1 MTLRQKTNGAHK
13 SLFPLRPVLVSD
25 RDVLGEQIF
34 HRMISLKRKRTS
46 TPRWLRTTP
55 GDNLDVAANCPGELN
70 LDHSAIKPFRISA
83 AQTNTRRNTDDG
95 HVVGHIGQNNAIGPH
110 YNIIPNPCVADEFGA
125 RAEIDVIANSFR
137 PTGNEDSRSHREVRA
152 SSRGA

>member
-55 GDNLDVAANCPGELN
+55 GDNLGVAATAL
-70 LDHSAIKPFRISA
+70 
-83 AQTNTRRNTDDG
+83 
-95 HVVGHIGQNNAIGPH
+95 
-110 YNIIPNPCVADEFGA
+110 
-125 RAEIDVIANSFR
+125 
-137 PTGNEDSRSHREVRA
+137 GN
-152 SSRGA
+152 